1 MMQKPNNMML
11 QTLARLIIVI
21 VLSFS
26 IYLLLAGH
34 NSPGGGFVGGLM
46 TASAILILYLSFDIK
61 SIQAVIRFDYVKI
74 VGIGLLLAALTGVIS
89 MVFGFPFMKQFF
101 DYFTLPILGEVE
113 LTTAML
119 FDLGVYFV
127 VLASALKIILTI
139 AEDDK

>member
-1 MMQKPNNMML
+1 MQKPNNMML

-34 NSPGGGFVGGLM
+34 NGPGGGFIGGLM
-46 TASAILILYLSFDIK
+46 TASGILILYLSFNFK
-61 SIQAVIRFDYVKI
+61 TIQAVIRFDYVKVI
-74 VGIGLLLAALTGVIS
+74 GIGLLFASLTGVAS
-89 MVFGFPFMKQFF
+89 MLFGFPFLKHFF
-101 DYFTLPILGEVE
+101 DYFTIPILGEVE

>member
-11 QTLARLIIVI
+11 QTLARLIILI

-34 NSPGGGFVGGLM
+34 NGPGGGFIGGLM

-61 SIQAVIRFDYVKI
+61 SIQSVMQFDYIKI
-74 VGIGLLLAALTGVIS
+74 IGIGLLLASLTGVLS
-89 MVFGFPFMKQFF
+89 MVFGFPFLKQFF
-101 DYFTLPILGEVE
+101 DYFALPILGEVE